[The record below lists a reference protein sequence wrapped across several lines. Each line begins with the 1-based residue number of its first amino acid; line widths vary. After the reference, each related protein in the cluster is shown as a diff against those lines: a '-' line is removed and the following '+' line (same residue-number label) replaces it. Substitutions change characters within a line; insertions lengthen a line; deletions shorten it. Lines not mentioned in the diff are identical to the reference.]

1 MQFPCKTVKRGVSIL
16 SGNSTGVQSWESTA
30 AAGNAVINVMLS
42 GIYDN
47 KKIAVIRFSMSVVF
61 IFTTYMISNYF

>member
-16 SGNSTGVQSWESTA
+16 SRNSTGVQSWESTA